1 MLRNMQSMHWMYRM
15 PVLFEIK
22 SVSQHWPIGRPPK
35 HAGLIGPAMW
45 PPAPAILSA
54 VQPTAHCTLHML
66 HSVHCSLHTLH
77 SVQKVQCRE
86 TWEQSREG
94 LLAVPWNGCHPEMKV
109 ERRKAFWTLT
119 FFLKDE
125 ALFVASIKDYKYLS
139 FRWTNR
145 FLTRVEQ
152 DLTVH
157 IWNIRL
163 DVVLELRD

>member
-54 VQPTAHCTLHML
+54 VQPTAHCTCCTCCTVCRKCNAEKLGSRAEKGCLLCPGMAAIRKWKL
-66 HSVHCSLHTLH
+66 KGERLFELWPSLWNTKHY
-77 SVQKVQCRE
+77 
-86 TWEQSREG
+86 
-94 LLAVPWNGCHPEMKV
+94 LLQV
-109 ERRKAFWTLT
+109 
-119 FFLKDE
+119 
-125 ALFVASIKDYKYLS
+125 KDYKYLS